1 MSSLCTDICWVLGK
15 QDIAGETDRQT
26 ERTEVSSEPRKTQ
39 TLTLLEKES
48 IVMTL
53 QLRKLGL
60 EKIT

>member
-1 MSSLCTDICWVLGK
+1 MLGSGK
-15 QDIAGETDRQT
+15 ARHCRRDRQADK
-26 ERTEVSSEPRKTQ
+26 ERTEASSEPRKTQ